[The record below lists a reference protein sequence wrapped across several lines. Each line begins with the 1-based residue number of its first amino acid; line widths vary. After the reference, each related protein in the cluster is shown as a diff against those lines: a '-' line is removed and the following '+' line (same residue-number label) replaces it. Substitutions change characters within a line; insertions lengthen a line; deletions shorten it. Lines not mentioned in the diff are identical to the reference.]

1 MEYTDCHV
9 FPRIHIEIFEI
20 CVFSVNK
27 CGILLYYVF
36 EGFLG
41 KEHIFELFWDY
52 CNRWDMYVFAQFFPH
67 TGVFGFKQCRANH
80 YTIIDFVILY
90 KRGINTIHLCI
101 TLVHVAA
108 LVEGDG
114 AGPAKDKPPSPENE
128 EADEDGYGPGFLHI
142 LFTMFETF
150 STASIRAGW
159 FCVRVWPSP
168 TVRAQETNMRVKEAA
183 MTMVAVRLKLKVE
196 NWKLKTD

>member
-1 MEYTDCHV
+1 MGFIYE
-9 FPRIHIEIFEI
+9 FRNNK
-20 CVFSVNK
+20 VFSCVNELLEIGIGCRNIK
-27 CGILLYYVF
+27 ILHKGVPHRISGLKQCNIDKDGVIDFKVLYICSVYTLHGYILLI
-36 EGFLG
+36 E
-41 KEHIFELFWDY
+41 
-52 CNRWDMYVFAQFFPH
+52 
-67 TGVFGFKQCRANH
+67 
-80 YTIIDFVILY
+80 
-90 KRGINTIHLCI
+90 
-101 TLVHVAA
+101 VAA
-108 LVEGDG
+108 LGEGDG
-114 AGPAKDKPPSPENE
+114 AGPAKDKSPPPENE

-168 TVRAQETNMRVKEAA
+168 TVGAQETNMRVKEAT